1 MQQKVT
7 QIRKRYSLKRNN
19 SSKSSNLR
27 KLAVFFQFFFI
38 AKIYFG
44 KNIDILY
51 ILHILVKMFTF
62 KKSNS
67 QPMWT
72 CEFMKIYIK
81 GVMTQEKREFPS
93 ELQVVHGA
101 ALLFIHIIEAN

>member
-1 MQQKVT
+1 
-7 QIRKRYSLKRNN
+7 
-19 SSKSSNLR
+19 
-27 KLAVFFQFFFI
+27 
-38 AKIYFG
+38 
-44 KNIDILY
+44 
-51 ILHILVKMFTF
+51 
-62 KKSNS
+62 
-67 QPMWT
+67 MWT